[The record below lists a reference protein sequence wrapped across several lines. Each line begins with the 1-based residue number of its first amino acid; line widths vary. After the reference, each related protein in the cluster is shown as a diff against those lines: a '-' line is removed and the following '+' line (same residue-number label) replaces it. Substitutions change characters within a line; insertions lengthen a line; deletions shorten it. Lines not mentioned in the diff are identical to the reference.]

1 MQPTA
6 GSTPMTARE
15 QPDPRR
21 QEALLTLLLHG
32 EAVARLWDSGA
43 YGTALAAGG
52 ADIDA
57 VLQDLLLNLIG
68 QQASEEGP

>member
-1 MQPTA
+1 MT
-6 GSTPMTARE
+6 TPA

-21 QEALLTLLLHG
+21 QEALITLLLHG
-32 EAVARLWDSGA
+32 ESVAQLWDSGA
-43 YGTALAAGG
+43 YGAALTTGG

-68 QQASEEGP
+68 QQAREPGR

>member
-1 MQPTA
+1 MSA
-6 GSTPMTARE
+6 GE
-15 QPDPRR
+15 QPDTRR
-21 QEALLTLLLHG
+21 QEALITLLLHG

-68 QQASEEGP
+68 EQAGESGR